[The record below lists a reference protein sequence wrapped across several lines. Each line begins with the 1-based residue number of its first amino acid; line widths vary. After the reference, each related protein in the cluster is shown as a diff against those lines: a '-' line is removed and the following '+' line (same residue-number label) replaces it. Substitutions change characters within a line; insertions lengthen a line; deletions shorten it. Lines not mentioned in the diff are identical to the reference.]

1 MLRLVG
7 GASFRTFR
15 NLWMLE
21 ELGVAYEH
29 VPASPLSPD
38 ARAHNPFGKVPALH
52 DPEHDFTMYE
62 SAAINTYLGD
72 KFSAFSAAGA
82 TAGAGV
88 ARPRL
93 VPSAGTPARGRYEQ
107 TVFCI
112 MTELDAQGL
121 WIHRKHETF
130 GRVFG
135 HCPEAV
141 AHAKATSLRTVGV
154 LAKQL
159 RRGGGPFLL
168 GADFTAADVLFVH
181 SLNWAENIGW
191 GDKWLAAAAPLLPD
205 ESASEMQTFINATRA
220 KVDSGRGAEE
230 LDTAALRAAQEAD
243 KASQWHKKNA
253 AKAHEANAEAVGG
266 SEDVD
271 PDMASL
277 AEYSSL
283 CRARPAYLRTVAIKE
298 REEKAER
305 ERKAASKKR
314 KQAEAARPQDGETT
328 PRM

>member
-7 GASFRTFR
+7 AAAFRSFR

-29 VPASPLSPD
+29 VPATPLSPD
-38 ARAHNPFGKVPALH
+38 ARKHNPFGKVPALH
-52 DPEHDFTMYE
+52 DPAHDFTMYE

-72 KFSAFSAAGA
+72 KFS
-82 TAGAGV
+82 TAGDAGD
-88 ARPRL
+88 ASRPRL
-93 VPSAGTPARGRYEQ
+93 VPAAGTPARGRYEQ

-130 GRVFG
+130 ARVFG

-154 LAKQL
+154 LAEQL

-191 GDKWLAAAAPLLPD
+191 GDKWLAAAASTLPQPD
-205 ESASEMQTFINATRA
+205 ESAAT
-220 KVDSGRGAEE
+220 
-230 LDTAALRAAQEAD
+230 AL
-243 KASQWHKKNA
+243 
-253 AKAHEANAEAVGG
+253 EANAGAGGG

-271 PDMASL
+271 PNMVCL
-277 AEYSSL
+277 AEYLSL
-283 CRARPAYLRTVAIKE
+283 CRTRPAYLRTEAIKE

-314 KQAEAARPQDGETT
+314 KQAEAAQQAKAQDGGGTA

>member
-7 GASFRTFR
+7 AASFRSFR

-29 VPASPLSPD
+29 IPATPLSPD

-72 KFSAFSAAGA
+72 KFAVSASS
-82 TAGAGV
+82 
-88 ARPRL
+88 PRL
-93 VPSAGTPARGRYEQ
+93 VPPAGTPARGRYEQ

-130 GRVFG
+130 GHVFG
-135 HCPEAV
+135 RFPEAV

-159 RRGGGPFLL
+159 RRDAGPFLL
-168 GADFTAADVLFVH
+168 GSDFTAADVLFVH
-181 SLNWAENIGW
+181 CLDWAQNIGW
-191 GDKWLAAAAPLLPD
+191 GDKWQ
-205 ESASEMQTFINATRA
+205 EVVVNA
-220 KVDSGRGAEE
+220 VEGGDSDGSQ
-230 LDTAALRAAQEAD
+230 DAD
-243 KASQWHKKNA
+243 PNM
-253 AKAHEANAEAVGG
+253 VT
-266 SEDVD
+266 
-271 PDMASL
+271 L
-277 AEYSSL
+277 AEYLNL
-283 CRARPAYLRTVAIKE
+283 CRSRPAYRRTMAITE
-298 REEKAER
+298 REEKADR
-305 ERKAASKKR
+305 ERKAAKKKR
-314 KQAEAARPQDGETT
+314 KQAEAARQAKVQEGETT